1 MTNSVQYQNQLE
13 QERFGLRVAARLSD
27 ATHDLPY
34 DISERLRTSR
44 MQALS
49 KRKVAAVQ
57 SAAYRPVLVDR
68 SSLIFGGDGPSWW
81 NRLAAA
87 VPLLT
92 LVIGLIVITA
102 ILNDRRADELAE
114 IDAELLIDDLPPTAY
129 TDPGFAHFLRLKVGQ
144 TRGFAQNEEPTRN

>member
-13 QERFGLRVAARLSD
+13 QERFGLQVAARLSD

-34 DISERLRTSR
+34 DISERLRASR

-49 KRKVAAVQ
+49 KRKVAEVQ
-57 SAAYRPVLVDR
+57 MAAHRPVLADR

-81 NRLAAA
+81 DRLAAV

-92 LVIGLIVITA
+92 LVIGLIAITA
-102 ILNDRRADELAE
+102 ILDDRRADELAE
-114 IDAELLIDDLPPTAY
+114 IDAELLIDGLPPTAY
-129 TDPGFAHFLRLKVGQ
+129 TDPGFAHFLKFKVRQ
-144 TRGFAQNEEPTRN
+144 IRGTGQNEDPTRI